1 MVNGTDSSIYKGEE
15 MNIPDQFSENGKK
28 NQEEPRTKRKRA
40 ADEPAN
46 LADFIW
52 LDGELVPYERAK
64 VHFLSPTLHYG
75 LGVFEGIRCYATDR
89 GPAVFRM
96 QEHLQRFLNSI
107 RVLGVD
113 DLAHDLDSLRDAVC
127 RVIFANNLAECYVR
141 TMLYFEG
148 PLGLNLDVYQPEV
161 GIAVWEW
168 DDFLGRDALKK
179 GARMMVSSVS
189 RMHPNAGMTKAKFS
203 GQYVNS
209 IIAKT
214 IAARAG
220 FDEAIMLDQEG
231 YVIGCTGENL
241 LLVINNVIYT
251 PPKAVIMEGVTRDT
265 ILTLARDNGFT
276 IVEGPVSRE
285 QLYFAD
291 EVFVCGT
298 AAEVVGVREIDYR
311 PVGEGRIGPVTRTLQ
326 KQYSDVV
333 RGRSPEYID
342 WLDYM
347 VMEPLF

>member
-1 MVNGTDSSIYKGEE
+1 MKNQ
-15 MNIPDQFSENGKK
+15 DQFSENGKK
-28 NQEEPRTKRKRA
+28 ERQEGRRTELPGT
-40 ADEPAN
+40 ADEPIS

-52 LDGELVPYERAK
+52 LDGELVPYERAR

-107 RVLGVD
+107 RILGVD
-113 DLAHDLDSLRDAVC
+113 DLAFDLDSLRDAVC
-127 RVIFANNLAECYVR
+127 RVIFANNLNECYVR
-141 TMLYFEG
+141 TMMYFEG
-148 PLGLNLDVYQPEV
+148 PLGLNLDVYRPAV
-161 GIAVWEW
+161 GIAAWEW
-168 DDFLGRDALKK
+168 DDFLGREAAEK

-189 RMHPNAGMTKAKFS
+189 RMHPNAGMAKAKFS

-220 FDEAIMLDQEG
+220 FNEAIMLDQEG

-241 LLVINNVIYT
+241 LLVIDDVIYT

-265 ILTLARDNGFT
+265 ILTLAQDNGYA
-276 IVEGPVSRE
+276 IVEGLVSRE

-311 PVGEGRIGPVTRTLQ
+311 PVGDGQIGPVTRNLQ
-326 KQYSDVV
+326 KQYADVV
-333 RGRSPEYID
+333 RGRSPQYVD

>member
-1 MVNGTDSSIYKGEE
+1 M
-15 MNIPDQFSENGKK
+15 DQFSENGKK
-28 NQEEPRTKRKRA
+28 KKQEDRRPDRSGL
-40 ADEPAN
+40 ADEPVN

-52 LDGELVPYERAK
+52 LDGELVPYEQAK

-75 LGVFEGIRCYATDR
+75 LGVFEGIRCYATER

-96 QEHLQRFLNSI
+96 REHLQRFLNSI
-107 RVLGVD
+107 RVLGVE
-113 DLAHDLDSLRDAVC
+113 DLAYDVDTLRDAVC

-141 TMLYFEG
+141 TMMYFEG
-148 PLGLNLDVYQPEV
+148 PLGLNLDVYRPSV
-161 GIAVWEW
+161 GIAVWQWNE
-168 DDFLGRDALKK
+168 FLGRDAVEK

-220 FDEAIMLDQEG
+220 FDEAIMLDQDG
-231 YVIGCTGENL
+231 YVNGCTGENL
-241 LLVINNVIYT
+241 LLVIDDVIYT

-265 ILTLARDNGFT
+265 ILILARDNGYE
-276 IVEGPVSRE
+276 IVEEPVSRE

-311 PVGEGRIGPVTRTLQ
+311 LVGEGRIGPVTRNLQ
-326 KQYSDVV
+326 KQFSDVV
-333 RGRSPEYID
+333 RGRSHHYVD

>member
-1 MVNGTDSSIYKGEE
+1 
-15 MNIPDQFSENGKK
+15 MNNPDQFSENGKK
-28 NQEEPRTKRKRA
+28 ENQERRRTERPGT
-40 ADEPAN
+40 ADEPIN

-52 LDGELVPYERAK
+52 LDGELVPYERAR

-107 RVLGVD
+107 RALGVD
-113 DLAHDLDSLRDAVC
+113 DLAYDLDSLRDAVC
-127 RVIFANNLAECYVR
+127 RVIFANNLTECYVR
-141 TMLYFEG
+141 TMMYFEG
-148 PLGLNLDVYQPEV
+148 PLGLNLDVYRPAV
-161 GIAVWEW
+161 GIAAWKW
-168 DDFLGRDALKK
+168 DEFLGREAVEK

-189 RMHPNAGMTKAKFS
+189 RMHPNAGMAKAKFS

-220 FDEAIMLDQEG
+220 FNEAIMLDQEG

-241 LLVINNVIYT
+241 LLVIDDVIYT

-265 ILTLARDNGFT
+265 ILTLAQDNGYA
-276 IVEGPVSRE
+276 IVEGLVSRE

-311 PVGEGRIGPVTRTLQ
+311 PVGDGRIGPVTRKLQ
-326 KQYSDVV
+326 NQYADVV
-333 RGRSPEYID
+333 RGRSLRYVD

>member
-1 MVNGTDSSIYKGEE
+1 
-15 MNIPDQFSENGKK
+15 MNNLDQYSENGKK
-28 NQEEPRTKRKRA
+28 KNQGDRKRIRSGT
-40 ADEPAN
+40 ADEPLN

-52 LDGELVPYERAK
+52 LDGELVPYEQAK
-64 VHFLSPTLHYG
+64 IHFLSPTLHYG
-75 LGVFEGIRCYATDR
+75 LGVFEGIRCYATER

-96 QEHLQRFLNSI
+96 KEHLQRFLNSI
-107 RVLGVD
+107 RVLGVE
-113 DLAHDLDSLRDAVC
+113 DLTYDMDSLRDAVC
-127 RVIFANNLAECYVR
+127 RVIFANNLTECYVR

-148 PLGLNLDVYQPEV
+148 PLGLNLDVYRPAV

-168 DDFLGRDALKK
+168 DAYLGREALEN

-209 IIAKT
+209 ILAKT
-214 IAARAG
+214 IATRAG

-231 YVIGCTGENL
+231 FVNGCTGENL
-241 LLVINNVIYT
+241 LLVINEVIYT
-251 PPKAVIMEGVTRDT
+251 PPRAVIMEGVTRDT
-265 ILTLARDNGFT
+265 ILTLARDSGYM
-276 IVEGPVSRE
+276 IVEEPVSRE

-311 PVGEGRIGPVTRTLQ
+311 PVGEGRIGPVTRDLQ
-326 KQYSDVV
+326 QQFSKVV
-333 RGRSPEYID
+333 RGRSSHYVD